1 MNTASLVGRL
11 TRDIELRYTQAGKAV
26 GSFTL
31 AVNRSFTNQQGERE
45 ADFINCVIWGKGAET
60 LANYTRKGHQL
71 GVVGSIMTRNY
82 ENQQGQKV
90 YVTEINVRDFDL
102 LEPKKDGQQSQGGVN
117 QAYNQ
122 QRPQQQYQQQ
132 GYNMPGNAT
141 HVQEDDLPFDYGHL
155 K

>member
-1 MNTASLVGRL
+1 MNSASLVGRL

-102 LEPKKDGQQSQGGVN
+102 LEPKKEGQRAQGGVN
-117 QAYNQ
+117 QAYSQ
-122 QRPQQQYQQQ
+122 QQSQQQYQQQ
-132 GYNMPGNAT
+132 AYNQMQYEGHPIDVNP
-141 HVQEDDLPFDYGHL
+141 DDLPF
-155 K
+155 

>member
-60 LANYTRKGHQL
+60 LANYTRKGYQL

-102 LEPKKDGQQSQGGVN
+102 LEPKKDGQQAQGGVN
-117 QAYNQ
+117 QAYSQ
-122 QRPQQQYQQQ
+122 QQPQQQYQQQ
-132 GYNMPGNAT
+132 AYNQMQYEGHPIDVNP
-141 HVQEDDLPFDYGHL
+141 DDLPF
-155 K
+155 

>member
-1 MNTASLVGRL
+1 MNSASLVGRL

-102 LEPKKDGQQSQGGVN
+102 LEPKKDWQQAQGGVN
-117 QAYNQ
+117 QTYSQ
-122 QRPQQQYQQQ
+122 QQPQQQYQQQ
-132 GYNMPGNAT
+132 GYNMPGNAI
-141 HVQEDDLPFDYGHL
+141 HVQEDDLPFDYSHL

>member
-31 AVNRSFTNQQGERE
+31 AVKRSFTNQQGERE
-45 ADFINCVIWGKGAET
+45 ADFINCVIWGKGAEA
-60 LANYTRKGHQL
+60 LANYARKGHQL

-82 ENQQGQKV
+82 ENQQGQKI

-102 LEPKKDGQQSQGGVN
+102 LEPKKDGQQAQGGVN
-117 QAYNQ
+117 QAYSQQQPQ
-122 QRPQQQYQQQ
+122 QRYQQQ
-132 GYNMPGNAT
+132 AYNQMQFEGHPIDVNP
-141 HVQEDDLPFDYGHL
+141 DDLPF
-155 K
+155 